1 MPQGSLRPSHPR
13 HRSLPS
19 TDRSQEQA
27 GDADSG
33 FTVKTL
39 APSDTWE
46 RTKNQIQFR
55 CSQIR
60 ACLNKLCCIHL
71 KEHYVAIKSCFQAYL
86 MTWEI
91 PCATR
96 LENESRTQ
104 NRLYR
109 TLRSLE
115 KIRQERK
122 DAREERQRGWRA
134 RSRETAPSSPT
145 SLSPHSSSVCTR
157 AGDQAATGLCP

>member
-1 MPQGSLRPSHPR
+1 MPQGSLRPSHPLTQK
-13 HRSLPS
+13 SP
-19 TDRSQEQA
+19 EQA

-39 APSDTWE
+39 APSDTGE

-60 ACLNKLCCIHL
+60 DCLNKLCCIHL

-86 MTWEI
+86 MTWGI
-91 PCATR
+91 PCTTR

-109 TLRSLE
+109 SFKVWEDKRRRAVPGRRDRAAGRGRGDSTLSVLLLRMH
-115 KIRQERK
+115 R
-122 DAREERQRGWRA
+122 AAFHREV
-134 RSRETAPSSPT
+134 TAD
-145 SLSPHSSSVCTR
+145 SPHPPF
-157 AGDQAATGLCP
+157 GLILPRG